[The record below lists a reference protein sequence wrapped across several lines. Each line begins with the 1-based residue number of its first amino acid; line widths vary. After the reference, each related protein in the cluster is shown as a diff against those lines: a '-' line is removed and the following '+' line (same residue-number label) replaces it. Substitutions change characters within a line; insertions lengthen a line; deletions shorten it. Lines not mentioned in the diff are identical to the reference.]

1 MIVLLLEANQTLM
14 LMTIYKLLVSAEAS
28 VLFNL
33 YYSIYLCLLFQCI
46 YVQGC
51 MHVYSYKCTGVELY
65 TVYTYIYHFIK
76 TILDFFSTLSTLLSL
91 LYTDSISLYS
101 KMIGILGEAAHC
113 IAHPAQTTPH
123 NDNIFCSSWRSSRN
137 FSNNPISIY
146 DYLLDDVGHNYHAQ
160 SPHHLVFNSQRG
172 SPIDKI
178 VMDIIERHHRGS
190 S

>member
-1 MIVLLLEANQTLM
+1 MIVLLLEANQTFM

-46 YVQGC
+46 YVKGC

-76 TILDFFSTLSTLLSL
+76 TILDFFSTLFTLLSL

-101 KMIGILGEAAHC
+101 KMIGILGEAVH
-113 IAHPAQTTPH
+113 
-123 NDNIFCSSWRSSRN
+123 
-137 FSNNPISIY
+137 
-146 DYLLDDVGHNYHAQ
+146 
-160 SPHHLVFNSQRG
+160 
-172 SPIDKI
+172 
-178 VMDIIERHHRGS
+178 
-190 S
+190 